1 MANPDSRLDPDKEL
15 SDIRREVIES
25 RNLVIKTDNLLK
37 SLHAEVKA
45 VGKRQDEFQRHQWL
59 SSAAA
64 YFAFALIAI
73 TVSLVV
79 SSIRASSDKHERE
92 RLEKAIADLTAQVEK
107 DRAEQQTVQAASRR
121 AGEAY
126 RQMTTLSGDDR
137 LRGVEALAKLDTSRI
152 SPLEKQALTDRAD
165 LLRREIG
172 QAALERGRTAFRK
185 NDMKGAIAD
194 LSRFMAMNPPEQEA
208 LEASYFLGVAYALS
222 KRYEEA
228 VPPLAKFVSEDKK
241 AKSRDHAMYL
251 LAHSYEQI
259 GQLDKS
265 AETVREA
272 LMTYPNSGFATQLR
286 ARLTSVKRAIGA
298 EAASGPASAERNSGE
313 EARAPAKTSAA
324 ATAR

>member
-1 MANPDSRLDPDKEL
+1 MANPADSNLDKEL

-45 VGKRQDEFQRHQWL
+45 VGKRQDEFQKHQWL
-59 SSAAA
+59 SSVAA

-107 DRAEQQTVQAASRR
+107 DRVEQQAVQAASRR
-121 AGEAY
+121 AGDAY

-137 LRGVEALAKLDTSRI
+137 LRGADALAKLDTSRI

-165 LLRREIG
+165 ALRREIG
-172 QAALERGRTAFRK
+172 QTALERGRNAFRK

-208 LEASYFLGVAYALS
+208 LEASYFLGVAYSLS

-228 VPPLAKFVSEDKK
+228 VPPLARFVSGDKK
-241 AKSRDHAMYL
+241 AKSREHAMYL
-251 LAHSYEQI
+251 LAHSYEQT

-265 AETVREA
+265 AETAREA
-272 LMTYPNSGFATQLR
+272 LMTYPNSGFANQMR
-286 ARLTSVKRAIGA
+286 ARLTSVRRALGA
-298 EAASGPASAERNSGE
+298 EAASGTTSAGHNTGE
-313 EARAPAKTSAA
+313 EARAPAKSSAA
-324 ATAR
+324 STGR

>member
-1 MANPDSRLDPDKEL
+1 LDLDKEL

-45 VGKRQDEFQRHQWL
+45 VGKRQDEFQKHQWL
-59 SSAAA
+59 SSVAA

-92 RLEKAIADLTAQVEK
+92 RLEKAIADLSSQMEK
-107 DRAEQQTVQAASRR
+107 DHGEAQAVQLASRR
-121 AGEAY
+121 AGDAY
-126 RQMTTLSGDDR
+126 RQMTTLSGDER
-137 LRGVEALAKLDTSRI
+137 LRGAEALAKLDISRI

-165 LLRREIG
+165 SLRREIG
-172 QAALERGRTAFRK
+172 QTALERGRSAFRK

-194 LSRFMAMNPPEQEA
+194 LSRFMAMNPPQQEA
-208 LEASYFLGVAYALS
+208 LEASYFLGVAYSLS

-228 VPPLAKFVSEDKK
+228 VPALARFVSEDKK

-251 LAHSYEQI
+251 LAHSYEQM

-265 AETVREA
+265 AETAREA
-272 LMTYPNSGFATQLR
+272 LMTYPNSGFANQMRSRLASVRR
-286 ARLTSVKRAIGA
+286 AQGA
-298 EAASGPASAERNSGE
+298 EAASGAASAGRGSGD
-313 EARAPAKTSAA
+313 EARAAGKPSAA
-324 ATAR
+324 STGR